1 MNIIYPCNQSL
12 PPRYE
17 KKSQIIVY
25 LYKLKK
31 ILAYFDLS
39 YFGCCCLVFVWILL
53 SLFWFVMFWYLSGS
67 SLAYFGLSCFGI
79 CLDPPKTIL
88 VCHVLV
94 FVWILLRLFWF
105 VMFWYLSG
113 SS

>member
-79 CLDPPKTIL
+79 CLDPP
-88 VCHVLV
+88 
-94 FVWILLRLFWF
+94 
-105 VMFWYLSG
+105 
-113 SS
+113 